1 MVSVGEYVKAG
12 VHLNAVFWMCIMAL
26 AQISRSRF
34 KHNQKSLSS
43 SHIST
48 FRTALVLKCFG
59 DFYN

>member
-1 MVSVGEYVKAG
+1 MVSVGKHVKAG

-26 AQISRSRF
+26 TQISRF

-48 FRTALVLKCFG
+48 FRTAFVNVSVIFK
-59 DFYN
+59 D